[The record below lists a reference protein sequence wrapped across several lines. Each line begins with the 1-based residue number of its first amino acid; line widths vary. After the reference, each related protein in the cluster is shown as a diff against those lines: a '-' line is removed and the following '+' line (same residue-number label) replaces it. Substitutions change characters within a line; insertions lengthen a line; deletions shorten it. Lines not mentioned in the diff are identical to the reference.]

1 MQAIE
6 RVDSKGTL
14 LSLCLIMVVSLGTLQ
29 IQPMLGGAFV
39 DQLGLSLSEIG
50 PIFAAELIAMA
61 VACGASAMLMPR
73 INRQRYAGVA
83 LVLLIISNIA
93 SCFASGFVEL
103 VALRLC
109 AGLGGGAAMAVVY
122 ASAALRSSKD
132 STFAVINI
140 GNLVWGVMLVTSMPL
155 ILGRGGVASCFLLL
169 GVAGV
174 AAALCVRRLPA
185 RFVEAAEGLPQKVRP
200 LDTASLLL
208 IALFALLFFGHSAL
222 WVYQERIGKSLGL
235 GPEQIGAILGASVLA
250 GAVGAGLAGVVKRRL
265 GLLLPQLIGFGTALV
280 ATLLMVYGTSVPAFI
295 VTAGLIHLVWFF
307 CLPYLLSMAAEL
319 DPSGR
324 LAGLGNSAIFVGQ
337 GLGPFAAAMVVGT
350 GDFRSVGWLAAAAYG
365 VALVAAVVVVAAFK
379 RVDQRV
385 ASTGPS
391 SNHNGATPVELN
403 RQVQP

>member
-61 VACGASAMLMPR
+61 VACGTSAMLMPR
-73 INRQRYAGVA
+73 INRQRYAWAA
-83 LVLLIISNIA
+83 LALLIISNIA

-103 VALRLC
+103 VVLRLC

-140 GNLVWGVMLVTSMPL
+140 GNLIWGVMLVTSMPL

-169 GVAGV
+169 GVAGM
-174 AAALCVRRLPA
+174 AAACCVRRLPA
-185 RFVEAAEGLPQKVRP
+185 RFVDVAEGLPQQVRR
-200 LDTASLLL
+200 LDQTCVLL
-208 IALFALLFFGHSAL
+208 IAMFALLFFGHSAL

-235 GPEQIGAILGASVLA
+235 APQEIAAILGASVLA
-250 GAVGAGLAGVVKRRL
+250 GAVGAGLAGVIKRRL
-265 GLLLPQLIGFGTALV
+265 GLLLPQLIGFGTALL
-280 ATLLMVYGTSVPAFI
+280 ATLLMVYGTSVPAFA

-337 GLGPFAAAMVVGT
+337 GLGPFAAAMVVGS
-350 GDFRSVGWLAAAAYG
+350 GDFRAVGWLAAVAYG
-365 VALVAAVVVVAAFK
+365 VALVAALMVVGAFK
-379 RVDQRV
+379 RADPRGR
-385 ASTGPS
+385 APGS
-391 SNHNGATPVELN
+391 SSHYAVPQPVELN